1 MKKASQIPAHT
12 RADLE
17 RLLGAEMHDAG
28 RMGAAI
34 DKAWAR
40 GYRSFVGLR
49 DAARHYLEHD
59 EELFL

>member
-1 MKKASQIPAHT
+1 MKKAPSQIPAELKYE
-12 RADLE
+12 LE
-17 RLLGAEMHDAG
+17 LLLDAPMTP
-28 RMGAAI
+28 RKGAAI

-40 GYRSFVGLR
+40 GYRSLVGLR